1 MIYNVDMS
9 DTICAISTPLGR
21 GAISI
26 VRMSGDDCLKI
37 AEEIFSA
44 KGLSY
49 DSITPRMLYLGNL
62 DLCDGKEKCLMV
74 YFKGPKSF
82 TGEDLVEFQIHGG
95 TVLSQKVLKR
105 LIEKGARL
113 AQPGE
118 FSKRAFENGKI
129 TLDEAENIISEI
141 NADSESELK
150 AALNL
155 AGGRL
160 KEKILSLQQA
170 LTENIAQ
177 IEATLD
183 YPEEDFEKSAKD
195 QIFSDVE
202 KIKKT
207 IDHFVEDSQN
217 AQFIAKGINIAIIGS
232 PNVGKSSLLN
242 ALVGQERAIV
252 TDIEGTTRDV
262 LNESVAYKGINLN
275 FIDTAGIRQSEDKVE
290 KIGIEKSLQSL
301 DSADVI
307 LWVLDG
313 SRELNNSDKEIEKY
327 LKDFDNVIT
336 IVNKSDKKRLLKSY
350 KDEII
355 ISALKEENIEEIKEK
370 IYKKVINEDIDYNKI
385 IVINERQ
392 IGILLECQSIVK
404 SILQAKEDSMDII
417 AMLIKNL
424 WNALGKITG
433 HCENEQIIDLIF
445 SKFCLGK

>member
-160 KEKILSLQQA
+160 K
-170 LTENIAQ
+170 
-177 IEATLD
+177 
-183 YPEEDFEKSAKD
+183 
-195 QIFSDVE
+195 
-202 KIKKT
+202 
-207 IDHFVEDSQN
+207 
-217 AQFIAKGINIAIIGS
+217 
-232 PNVGKSSLLN
+232 
-242 ALVGQERAIV
+242 
-252 TDIEGTTRDV
+252 
-262 LNESVAYKGINLN
+262 
-275 FIDTAGIRQSEDKVE
+275 
-290 KIGIEKSLQSL
+290 
-301 DSADVI
+301 
-307 LWVLDG
+307 
-313 SRELNNSDKEIEKY
+313 
-327 LKDFDNVIT
+327 
-336 IVNKSDKKRLLKSY
+336 
-350 KDEII
+350 
-355 ISALKEENIEEIKEK
+355 
-370 IYKKVINEDIDYNKI
+370 
-385 IVINERQ
+385 
-392 IGILLECQSIVK
+392 
-404 SILQAKEDSMDII
+404 
-417 AMLIKNL
+417 
-424 WNALGKITG
+424 
-433 HCENEQIIDLIF
+433 
-445 SKFCLGK
+445 

>member
-49 DSITPRMLYLGNL
+49 DSIMPRMLYLGNL
-62 DLCDGKEKCLMV
+62 DLGDGKEKCLMV
-74 YFKGPKSF
+74 YFEGPKSF

-313 SRELNNSDKEIEKY
+313 SRELNNSDKEIEKH

-404 SILQAKEDSMDII
+404 SILQAKEDSMDIP
-417 AMLIKNL
+417 LV
-424 WNALGKITG
+424 
-433 HCENEQIIDLIF
+433 F
-445 SKFCLGK
+445 

>member
-1 MIYNVDMS
+1 M
-9 DTICAISTPLGR
+9 
-21 GAISI
+21 
-26 VRMSGDDCLKI
+26 
-37 AEEIFSA
+37 
-44 KGLSY
+44 
-49 DSITPRMLYLGNL
+49 
-62 DLCDGKEKCLMV
+62 
-74 YFKGPKSF
+74 
-82 TGEDLVEFQIHGG
+82 
-95 TVLSQKVLKR
+95 
-105 LIEKGARL
+105 
-113 AQPGE
+113 
-118 FSKRAFENGKI
+118 
-129 TLDEAENIISEI
+129 
-141 NADSESELK
+141 
-150 AALNL
+150 
-155 AGGRL
+155 
-160 KEKILSLQQA
+160 
-170 LTENIAQ
+170 
-177 IEATLD
+177 
-183 YPEEDFEKSAKD
+183 
-195 QIFSDVE
+195 
-202 KIKKT
+202 
-207 IDHFVEDSQN
+207 
-217 AQFIAKGINIAIIGS
+217 
-232 PNVGKSSLLN
+232 GKSSLLN

-336 IVNKSDKKRLLKSY
+336 IVNKSDKKRLLRPF
-350 KDEII
+350 KDEIV

-433 HCENEQIIDLIF
+433 QCENEQIIDLIF